1 MQKGTPSS
9 LTGPSKGVSYVACR
23 SFSSCSVTCSI
34 VLNVAVSFEQ
44 ILKLYVDLVIRDF
57 PDNFCRLSALW
68 KWSVATF
75 SDRVAC
81 RQNPWKARFKNNQSV
96 TSRSPSRTV
105 KPGMRSAHDLYN
117 KMAEGSEPKLYK
129 EPAVRPPSCTQL
141 EQIARS
147 LGLDITSDQL
157 QAYRGIMKSTIA
169 LCDQWL
175 NNQTLNSELVNNRI
189 CTRPGG
195 GG

>member
-1 MQKGTPSS
+1 MS
-9 LTGPSKGVSYVACR
+9 LSLLSKYWNCMLIWLFAI
-23 SFSSCSVTCSI
+23 FLTI
-34 VLNVAVSFEQ
+34 
-44 ILKLYVDLVIRDF
+44 
-57 PDNFCRLSALW
+57 
-68 KWSVATF
+68 SVAYRRFENGLSPHFQTV
-75 SDRVAC
+75 SPVAKTLG
-81 RQNPWKARFKNNQSV
+81 RPGFKNNQSV

-195 GG
+195 GGG